1 MGAPCN
7 KGVGDVGSGPNS
19 RTEQNRRSYVCPP
32 PRPSRIIRYL
42 SGEEHEHE
50 EEELECSIELQGSWL
65 VEELRETHGD
75 RLRVCPGSFGGQE
88 TPWYDPEDDE
98 WYD

>member
-1 MGAPCN
+1 MLSARWSKACSIADFN
-7 KGVGDVGSGPNS
+7 D
-19 RTEQNRRSYVCPP
+19 
-32 PRPSRIIRYL
+32 L